1 MSETSATQ
9 KSQLSLVQQT
19 DSTSDFFIVPVE
31 LSLSAEDKLILY
43 AAFQAA
49 AKELRRIKRERSK
62 TSQTQ
67 NNTIVS
73 EAADA
78 ACLRVS
84 QRY

>member
-9 KSQLSLVQQT
+9 KSHLSLVQQT
-19 DSTSDFFIVPVE
+19 DSTSDLFIVPVE

-62 TSQTQ
+62 TGQTQ
-67 NNTIVS
+67 SYTRIG
-73 EAADA
+73 EAVGA
-78 ACLRVS
+78 
-84 QRY
+84 